1 MPRVIEYLR
10 AHPIMVIAL
19 AVGVAG
25 GLVLALTAPPPPQTP
40 VVTPAPPVT
49 VATPAAPQA
58 TPPAPVPTPVPA
70 PTPTPRVVAGPV
82 DAGRPDPFAPLVRA
96 ETGAAA
102 ERPGLVPPP
111 APLPPP
117 LFPGQTPQQPGVTP
131 SPTPPPK
138 EASTAELVGIL
149 GDGAGAAIIKLGD
162 KTYIVSRGDVI
173 LDKIRV
179 TVVDIAKRLVILEQ
193 DGERFEL
200 KMGGVSHRHVAA
212 TEPSSIS

>member
-1 MPRVIEYLR
+1 MRRVIEYLR
-10 AHPIMVIAL
+10 AHPIVAVAL
-19 AVGVAG
+19 VVGVVG
-25 GLVLALTAPPPPQTP
+25 GLVLALTAPTPPPTTPAVLPATP
-40 VVTPAPPVT
+40 VAV
-49 VATPAAPQA
+49 A
-58 TPPAPVPTPVPA
+58 TPPAPQAAQPVPA
-70 PTPTPRVVAGPV
+70 PAPTVAATPPMVAGPV
-82 DAGRPDPFAPLVRA
+82 DAGRPDPFAPLVRS
-96 ETGAAA
+96 ETGAAGGSG
-102 ERPGLVPPP
+102 PVPPP

-117 LFPGQTPQQPGVTP
+117 LFPGQTPQPPGETP
-131 SPTPPPK
+131 GPPPPPK

-149 GDGAGAAIIKLGD
+149 GDGVGAAILKVGD

-212 TEPSSIS
+212 TAPSSIS

>member
-10 AHPIMVIAL
+10 AHPIIVIAL
-19 AVGVAG
+19 AVGVVG
-25 GLVLALTAPPPPQTP
+25 GLVLALTAPPPPPTP
-40 VVTPAPPVT
+40 VVTPAPPVA

-58 TPPAPVPTPVPA
+58 TPPAPTPAPA
-70 PTPTPRVVAGPV
+70 PTPTPRVVAAPV
-82 DAGRPDPFAPLVRA
+82 DAGRADPFAPLVRA

-102 ERPGLVPPP
+102 ERPGPLPPP

-117 LFPGQTPQQPGVTP
+117 LFPGQMPQQPVVTP

-149 GDGAGAAIIKLGD
+149 GDGVGAAIIKLGD